1 MHVDDKMINIVFD
14 NDLET
19 TCHPE
24 TQLRNVIK
32 KFDTLAKIDALG
44 ALVNNEVVSLTYPL
58 EVDSK
63 ISLLTLSDSH
73 GSRIYRNSVSFLLSK
88 AVYECFPEIKLEI
101 KHSLGNGFF
110 CTMENLPPKVKLKD
124 ILGEIKIYMKKLIA
138 NKESISRRKFYLEHA
153 LSYFSSKD
161 REDKCALLRFRN
173 PSKVIVY
180 QCGDFID
187 LAHGVLVDNTQ
198 LLSKFKLIPYETGF
212 ILRFPENGDR
222 INAKEDAKKYKPLF
236 NIFKAYKEWGR
247 TIGVETVGN
256 LNEIIVRG
264 NTREL
269 VEIEEAF
276 HEKKIAEIADAIS
289 LKRDKVKWILIAG
302 PSSSGKTTFA
312 HRLGTQIKVN
322 GIRPVIISVDNYF
335 VDRDKTPRNKN
346 GEYDFEHIET
356 IDLKLLHEHLTRL
369 DRGEAVEM
377 PVFDFKEGKQ
387 YLSGKKIRLA
397 ENEVAIIEGIHSLNP
412 RMTESLPSEHKF
424 KIYIS
429 ALTQLNLDNDNRIST
444 TDNRLIR
451 RIIRDHR
458 TRGNRALATLQMW
471 ENVRAGEKRWIFPYQ
486 HLADMAFSSALS
498 YELAVLKPMAEPL
511 LAEVKPWHPQY
522 GDARRL
528 QTFLKNFSSTAAFP
542 IPHKSLLREFIGDG
556 IIK

>member
-1 MHVDDKMINIVFD
+1 MNVDDKMINVVFD
-14 NDLET
+14 DGVET

-32 KFDTLAKIDALG
+32 KFDNLSKIDALG

-63 ISLLTLSDSH
+63 VSLLTLSDSH
-73 GSRIYRNSVSFLLSK
+73 GSRIYRNSISFLLSK
-88 AVYECFPEIKLEI
+88 AVYESFPDARLEI

-110 CTMENLPPKVKLKD
+110 CSLEKVSSKGNLKGMLA
-124 ILGEIKIYMKKLIA
+124 KIESYMKELIA
-138 NKESISRRKFYLEHA
+138 NKEPISRGKFYLEAA
-153 LSYFSSKD
+153 LAYFSSKN
-161 REDKCALLRFRN
+161 REDKCNLLRFQN

-198 LLSKFKLIPYETGF
+198 VLSKFKLVPYETGF
-212 ILRFPENGDR
+212 ILRFPENGNK
-222 INAKEDAKKYKPLF
+222 IGTKEDTKKYKPLF

-247 TIGVETVGN
+247 TIGIETVGN
-256 LNEIIVRG
+256 LNEVIVRG

-312 HRLGTQIKVN
+312 HRLGTQVKVN
-322 GIRPVIISVDNYF
+322 GITPVIISVDNYF
-335 VDRDKTPRNKN
+335 VDREKTPRNKN

-356 IDLKLLHEHLTRL
+356 IDLKLLHEHLSLL
-369 DRGEAVEM
+369 DKGEEVEM
-377 PVFDFKEGKQ
+377 PIFDFKEGKQ
-387 YLSGKKIRLA
+387 YWSGKKIRLA
-397 ENEVAIIEGIHSLNP
+397 DNEVGIIEGIHALNP

-471 ENVRAGEKRWIFPYQ
+471 ANVRAGEKRWIFPYQ

-498 YELAVLKPMAEPL
+498 YELAVLKPLAEPL

-528 QTFLKNFSSTAAFP
+528 QAFLRNFSSTAAFP
-542 IPHKSLLREFIGDG
+542 IPYKSLLREFIGGG